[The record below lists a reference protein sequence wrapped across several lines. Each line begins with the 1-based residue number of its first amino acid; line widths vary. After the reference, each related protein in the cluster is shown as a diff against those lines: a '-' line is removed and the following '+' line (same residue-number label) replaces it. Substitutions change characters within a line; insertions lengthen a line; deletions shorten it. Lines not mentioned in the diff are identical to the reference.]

1 MEIQQK
7 MMEVIELAMRVQF
20 VCLFAWWYLTPLS
33 TIFQLY
39 HGDQFHWWRKP
50 EDPEK
55 IIDLSQVTDK
65 I

>member
-1 MEIQQK
+1 MGIEIGPYISLGITRHLGLCC
-7 MMEVIELAMRVQF
+7 VTRL
-20 VCLFAWWYLTPLS
+20 L

-55 IIDLSQVTDK
+55 TIDKLD
-65 I
+65 